1 MFPIERPRR
10 LREHAGLREMLGE
23 TEVRMRHLIYP
34 MFIRAGRDQKVP
46 IRSMPGIY
54 QWSADRALEHLAVV
68 QETGVRAI
76 LLFGIPE
83 HKDAV
88 GSGASAPDGVIQ
100 EALALFKAH
109 FPNLVLIADLC
120 LCEYTDHGHCGIVVD
135 GRIDNDQTLD
145 HLARAAVAQA
155 RAGADVIAPSDM
167 MDGRVGRIRAAL
179 DEAGFAGLPIM
190 SYAAKYA
197 SGFYGPFREAAENRP
212 QFGDRRTYQMDPRNR
227 REAWREVDLDC
238 QEGADMVIVKPAMP
252 YLDVLSDIRARV
264 AVPVAAYQVS
274 GEYAMI
280 QAAVGHGWLDER
292 RVVEESLTA
301 IRRAGADLII
311 TYFAPQYGQWLRQ
324 GGQTGREGVF

>member
-34 MFIRAGRDQKVP
+34 LFIRAGRDQKVP
-46 IRSMPGIY
+46 IRSMPGIF

-68 QETGVRAI
+68 RETGVRAV
-76 LLFGIPE
+76 LLFGIPD

-100 EALALFKAH
+100 EALALFKEH

-135 GRIDNDQTLD
+135 GRIDNDRTLD

-179 DEAGFAGLPIM
+179 DAEGFAGIPIM

-197 SGFYGPFREAAENRP
+197 SGFYGPFREAAENMP
-212 QFGDRRTYQMDPRNR
+212 QFGDRLSYQMDPRNR
-227 REAWREVDLDC
+227 REASREVDLDL
-238 QEGADMVIVKPAMP
+238 QEGADLIIVKPAMP
-252 YLDVLSDIRARV
+252 YLDVVSDIKARV
-264 AVPVAAYQVS
+264 SVPVAAYQVS

-324 GGQTGREGVF
+324 GGQAGGERVF